1 MKRYSTI
8 LVWLFLALPLWAA
21 AGSPQQKIQKLLDR
35 PDQKKTQFSIHFVN
49 LDTGATVFEHY
60 PDQPLMPASNMKL
73 VTTAAAVIQLG
84 ADFTYQTTFALLD
97 DDLVIIAAGDPLTG
111 DPALAE
117 KNQQSI
123 LLIFEQICQQLQ
135 QREITSIAGDL
146 IIDNTIFDD
155 VRFHPSWP
163 ADQANNWYAAEM
175 SALNFNDNCLDLY
188 IVPTQPGRNV
198 EFYTDPK
205 TAYVNIINHCKT
217 KTAKP
222 NTSWAARTPGTND
235 ITLKGECYAKQ
246 QIFVTI
252 DRPSAYFGF
261 LLAEYLLDH
270 NIEIKGKLII
280 KKIRDDLGHPPVNLD
295 PLLIAQTPLQE
306 VLIRCNQR
314 SLNLAAECLFKTL
327 GAYHNLPADFVCLQ
341 GSWDTGKAAVEQ
353 FLNNLNIPSSQ
364 YRIDDGCGLSR
375 NNLLSARC
383 ITTILKHMHQ
393 HPAAEMFR
401 QSLATPGK
409 GTLRKRAGL
418 NGNGLEDRI
427 FAKTGYI
434 TGVRA
439 LSGYCQSQS
448 GQWLAFSILTNQ
460 SNTMSKQVIDQIVTI
475 LME

>member
-8 LVWLFLALPLWAA
+8 LVWLVAALPGWAA
-21 AGSPQQKIQKLLDR
+21 TGNPQQKIQNLLHQ

-49 LDTGATVFEHY
+49 LETGTTVFDY
-60 PDQPLMPASNMKL
+60 NPDKPLMPASNMKL
-73 VTTAAAVIQLG
+73 VTTAAAVNQLG
-84 ADFTYQTTFALLD
+84 ADFSYQTTVALLED
-97 DDLVIIAAGDPLTG
+97 NLVIIAAGDPLTG

-123 LLIFEQICQQLQ
+123 LLIFDQICQQLQ
-135 QREITSIAGDL
+135 QRNITSIAGDL

-163 ADQANNWYAAEM
+163 ADQANNWYASEI

-188 IVPTQPGRNV
+188 IVPTQPGQHV
-198 EFYTDPK
+198 QFYTDPP

-222 NTSWAARTPGTND
+222 NTSWAARTPGAND
-235 ITLKGECYAKQ
+235 LTLKGECYAKQ
-246 QIFVTI
+246 KIFVTL

-261 LLAEYLLDH
+261 LLAEYLLAH

-295 PLLIAQTPLQE
+295 LLLIWQTPLQE

-327 GAYHNLPADFVCLQ
+327 GAYHNLPPDFVCQQ
-341 GSWDTGKAAVEQ
+341 GSWTTGKAAVEKFLTGLDIPGSQ
-353 FLNNLNIPSSQ
+353 FQ
-364 YRIDDGCGLSR
+364 IDDGCGLSR

-383 ITTILKHMHQ
+383 LTTILKHMHR

-409 GTLRKRAGL
+409 GTLRKRDGL

-427 FAKTGYI
+427 YAKTGYI
-434 TGVRA
+434 SGVRA
-439 LSGYCQSQS
+439 LSGYCQTPS
-448 GQWLAFSILTNQ
+448 GQWLAFSILTNN
-460 SNTMSKQVIDQIVTI
+460 SNYKTKQIIDQIVKVN
-475 LME
+475 ME